1 MGKELKNNIRSFRY
15 SDRVAE
21 ILEVTEG
28 KTLNEKFENLVIT
41 CYATLPEVRHKIEIE
56 NRCLNRLKKEWMELT
71 LLKGSV
77 VAKLGCIDRLAAEL
91 NDVVARSE
99 DLLSSYADDM

>member
-21 ILEVTEG
+21 ILEEMEG

-56 NRCLNRLKKEWMELT
+56 SKSLKRLKKEWMELA
-71 LLKGSV
+71 LLKNSV
-77 VAKLGCIDRLAAEL
+77 IAKLGCIDRLASEL
-91 NDVVARSE
+91 DDIVARSE
-99 DLLSSYADDM
+99 ELLSYYADDK